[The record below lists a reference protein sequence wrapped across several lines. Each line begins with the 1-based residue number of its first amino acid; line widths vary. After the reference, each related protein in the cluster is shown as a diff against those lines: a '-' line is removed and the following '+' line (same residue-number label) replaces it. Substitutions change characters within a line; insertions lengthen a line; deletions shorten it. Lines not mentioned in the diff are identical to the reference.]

1 MTSGGSPQPL
11 DDGLLTEIDSLLR
24 LRAPNR
30 GAVETLAY
38 ELWRH
43 YQQNGRVDPF
53 EGVID
58 SATGVGKTYV
68 IVAAVEYLARAR
80 GIRDFVVVAPSR
92 VVLDKTIEQF
102 TPGGPRSIVDRLTIP
117 VQLVT
122 ASTFNSPAT
131 ASAMDDPD
139 TVKVYAFSVQSLIRP
154 DTLQGR
160 RTHRFQEG
168 LGAGF
173 YRRLQDAT
181 PLVVFADEH
190 HLYYGPR
197 FSDAVR
203 DLNPWALVGLTA
215 TPHKKTPADQ
225 IIYRYPLAAAI
236 AERYVKTPVIV
247 GRKDDKHDMAT
258 KLLDGMVLLDH
269 KRSVADDWAATNDLP
284 KINPVMLVV
293 ARNTN
298 EADELASIIRSDSFR
313 GGRHRDAVLVVHSN
327 AKEADEPAALA
338 RLSAVED
345 PTSPIRVVI
354 SVAMLKE
361 GWDVKNVYVLLSTQP
376 SISVILTEQVLGRG
390 LRLPW
395 GTYQGVEMLDT
406 LEVLAHERYEDL
418 LARRGVLAEQF
429 VDYTTRSV
437 LRRDAAGQQVV
448 VRETEEVIVGLQD
461 ATATSTP
468 GMDVDQAPGGE
479 PLPPG
484 AAPESPRPSLTTA
497 EDRIQVGAADAVLT
511 AQEIAP
517 RRVLSVPRVR
527 VLPRPVV
534 FRLSDVHD
542 DEPFRQLGRRLRADP
557 QTELRRV
564 LLGAK
569 VFTDPTTGQK
579 SMRAITS
586 TAADTIHAQG
596 SLIPARELRGQLRD
610 TLLSLPVVSARA
622 DDGTQAR
629 AADRIVAAFMDGL
642 NGGADELLAAYLER
656 AAARLGH
663 IVMTEY
669 RKHAARPVLDPVVDV
684 VKLSA
689 IRTNTRPINP
699 DPRDL
704 PVRGQAFGGWKR
716 GLYDLAWFDSSTE
729 RDLALVADNSDLVD
743 SWIRLHPGDLTIVWT
758 EGGNRYEP
766 DFVVVEKATD
776 HLLVEVKA
784 DRDLASTD
792 VRAKREAA
800 QRWASYAND
809 GLPDGSPRWSY
820 LLVSETDLREAKED
834 WASLKKLA
842 E

>member
-1 MTSGGSPQPL
+1 MTSGGPLQPL

-43 YQQNGRVDPF
+43 YQQNGHVDPF

-117 VQLVT
+117 VHLVT

-284 KINPVMLVV
+284 RINPVMLVV

-313 GGRHRDAVLVVHSN
+313 GGRHRDAVWSCTPTPRRPTNPPPSPASPLWRT
-327 AKEADEPAALA
+327 PAAPSGW
-338 RLSAVED
+338 LSAS
-345 PTSPIRVVI
+345 PCSRRAGTSR
-354 SVAMLKE
+354 
-361 GWDVKNVYVLLSTQP
+361 
-376 SISVILTEQVLGRG
+376 
-390 LRLPW
+390 
-395 GTYQGVEMLDT
+395 
-406 LEVLAHERYEDL
+406 
-418 LARRGVLAEQF
+418 
-429 VDYTTRSV
+429 
-437 LRRDAAGQQVV
+437 
-448 VRETEEVIVGLQD
+448 
-461 ATATSTP
+461 TSTCC
-468 GMDVDQAPGGE
+468 
-479 PLPPG
+479 
-484 AAPESPRPSLTTA
+484 
-497 EDRIQVGAADAVLT
+497 
-511 AQEIAP
+511 
-517 RRVLSVPRVR
+517 
-527 VLPRPVV
+527 
-534 FRLSDVHD
+534 
-542 DEPFRQLGRRLRADP
+542 
-557 QTELRRV
+557 
-564 LLGAK
+564 
-569 VFTDPTTGQK
+569 
-579 SMRAITS
+579 
-586 TAADTIHAQG
+586 
-596 SLIPARELRGQLRD
+596 
-610 TLLSLPVVSARA
+610 
-622 DDGTQAR
+622 
-629 AADRIVAAFMDGL
+629 
-642 NGGADELLAAYLER
+642 
-656 AAARLGH
+656 
-663 IVMTEY
+663 
-669 RKHAARPVLDPVVDV
+669 
-684 VKLSA
+684 
-689 IRTNTRPINP
+689 
-699 DPRDL
+699 
-704 PVRGQAFGGWKR
+704 
-716 GLYDLAWFDSSTE
+716 
-729 RDLALVADNSDLVD
+729 
-743 SWIRLHPGDLTIVWT
+743 
-758 EGGNRYEP
+758 
-766 DFVVVEKATD
+766 
-776 HLLVEVKA
+776 
-784 DRDLASTD
+784 
-792 VRAKREAA
+792 
-800 QRWASYAND
+800 
-809 GLPDGSPRWSY
+809 
-820 LLVSETDLREAKED
+820 
-834 WASLKKLA
+834 
-842 E
+842 